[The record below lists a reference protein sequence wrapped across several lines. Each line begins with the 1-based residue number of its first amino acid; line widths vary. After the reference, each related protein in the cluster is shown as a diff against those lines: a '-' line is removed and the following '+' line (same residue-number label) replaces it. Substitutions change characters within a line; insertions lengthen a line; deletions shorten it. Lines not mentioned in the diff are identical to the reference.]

1 MKDLYSFHLDEKD
14 LGEYYEKAKVAYWK
28 ILERVGLKE
37 KTYLTFASGG
47 TFSKYS
53 HEFQT
58 LAGAGEDT
66 IYICQKCQNA
76 INKEIKPETPVC
88 PVCGAKNFKEEKAI
102 EVGNIFKLKDKF
114 TKPFNLKVADENGK
128 SRILLMGC
136 YGIGLPRLMGTI
148 VEIHND
154 KNGIVWPESVAPFKI
169 HLLEVGSEKSEVRK
183 EAERLYKELKAKN
196 IEVLYDD
203 REDAS
208 AGEKFADADLIGI
221 PIRVVVS
228 EKSLKVEGVEVKKR
242 SEMKTKIV
250 SASELSSRL
259 K

>member
-1 MKDLYSFHLDEKD
+1 
-14 LGEYYEKAKVAYWK
+14 
-28 ILERVGLKE
+28 
-37 KTYLTFASGG
+37 
-47 TFSKYS
+47 
-53 HEFQT
+53 
-58 LAGAGEDT
+58 
-66 IYICQKCQNA
+66 
-76 INKEIKPETPVC
+76 
-88 PVCGAKNFKEEKAI
+88 
-102 EVGNIFKLKDKF
+102 
-114 TKPFNLKVADENGK
+114 
-128 SRILLMGC
+128 
-136 YGIGLPRLMGTI
+136 
-148 VEIHND
+148 
-154 KNGIVWPESVAPFKI
+154 
-169 HLLEVGSEKSEVRK
+169 VRK